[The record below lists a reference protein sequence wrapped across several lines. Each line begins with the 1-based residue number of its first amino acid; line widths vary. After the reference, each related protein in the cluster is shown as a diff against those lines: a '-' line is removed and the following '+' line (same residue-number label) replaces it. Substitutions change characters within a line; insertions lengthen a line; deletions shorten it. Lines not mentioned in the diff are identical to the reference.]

1 MARGTVLAEILLEG
15 GRTFRR
21 SVEASG
27 DQMDDAARDA
37 GTLSGA
43 LSYAGDQLQDIR
55 GTALGAAFGFGRV
68 AAQADDA
75 GDELVEA
82 GGKASAAS
90 GLFSTASIGTY
101 GLSLS
106 LGTLST
112 TITAVAIP
120 ALAALSTTLVPLTAT
135 LSGFVAAGAGLAGAL
150 GAVVG
155 SGALAYGE
163 DLNKEYQEQLLRVE
177 DQIEALEEQEDAQGS
192 LTDAQRKE
200 LKQLKDRKQELNN
213 VEGAFSALQV
223 KLGDVAEE
231 IGGIVAEWGSGFA
244 PLVRDGINALPT
256 LVRNVLDAVGGLGE
270 FRKALRT
277 IGGIAMN
284 ALPGVASALV
294 DVGRE
299 ALPFFIDG
307 LRWLRENGGS
317 IFDRI
322 MQTTRTVAPLLQ
334 DVAGAFVDNLPAINR
349 FGTGLL
355 QRLLPA
361 IGDAID
367 GFGNLL
373 TQIMEFTRTEQFR
386 EIMSE
391 VRAGMDELGP
401 ELAELR
407 KNFGS
412 LFQTLVENGPAIVR
426 GLVGIADSVLDIV
439 NALTPVLEF
448 FINLVGDAADAWSEW
463 VERSE
468 QQEQNLAQQGI
479 LGYLGSGIADNLPN
493 ASTQRPQT
501 GPQAE
506 LRRELNRTRQQDQQ
520 VDVRIDV
527 RSEDGTEADVDAQ
540 INEREQSRA
549 RRSTRNDT
557 IGL

>member
-231 IGGIVAEWGSGFA
+231 IGGLVAEWGSGFA